1 MKVAFYTLGCKV
13 NQYEAEVLAELFAAR
28 GHQVVPSSQ
37 PADLY
42 VVNSCTVTAAGDQ
55 KTRKMLRHF
64 KAQAPGA
71 KVVLTGCFPQ
81 AFPQAAQQIPEADL
95 VAGARDRTRL
105 VELAEACVATG
116 QRMVHLLPHQRGEA
130 FEPMQVGAFSE
141 RTRAFVKIQDG
152 CENYCSYCIIP
163 KARGPLR
170 SKDPQALRRELEGLA
185 AAGYQEV
192 VLVGINLSCY
202 GRELGLRLAD
212 AVELAC
218 EVEGLRRVRL
228 GSVEPE
234 LLEPR
239 DIARMAAQPK
249 LCPQFHLS
257 LQSGCDATLK
267 RMNRHYDSAEY
278 ARIVAA
284 MRAHFPNCAITTDV
298 MVGFPGEDEAE
309 FAQSMA
315 FVQEIGFAKAHVF
328 AYSRRPGTRA
338 ANMPGQVSRAEKQR
352 RSAQMIALTG
362 QSRAAFLQSQVGLV
376 VQVLFESRLKDGLLE
391 GYADNYTP
399 VRVAGPETLQGKLLP
414 VRVTA
419 AGEDWCLGELAENV

>member
-170 SKDPQALRRELEGLA
+170 SKDPQALR
-185 AAGYQEV
+185 
-192 VLVGINLSCY
+192 
-202 GRELGLRLAD
+202 RELGLRLAD